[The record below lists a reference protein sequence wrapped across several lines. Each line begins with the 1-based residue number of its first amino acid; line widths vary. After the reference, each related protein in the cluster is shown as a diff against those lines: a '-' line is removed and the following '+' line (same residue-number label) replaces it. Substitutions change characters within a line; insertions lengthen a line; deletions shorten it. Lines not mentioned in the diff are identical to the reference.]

1 MGPSVK
7 ENRSAVTLDSGA
19 FAGQTRRARSKL
31 VLSGRIDIASDISA
45 RPLLQAALD
54 ALSAHVAVLDAHGT
68 IVGVNRAWRRF
79 GRQNGLELR
88 NDGIGSN
95 YITALPRGVGMA
107 KLRERFREV
116 LTRACARLSPL
127 LLVPY
132 SQGGALLRDAG
143 AALRPI

>member
-45 RPLLQAALD
+45 RLLLQAALD
-54 ALSAHVAVLDAHGT
+54 ALSAHVAVLDANGT

-79 GRQNGLELR
+79 GRQNGLKLR
-88 NDGIGSN
+88 NGGIGSS
-95 YITALPRGVGMA
+95 YIAALPRGAGYGKPA
-107 KLRERFREV
+107 PALPRGP
-116 LTRACARLSPL
+116 TWACARLSPL